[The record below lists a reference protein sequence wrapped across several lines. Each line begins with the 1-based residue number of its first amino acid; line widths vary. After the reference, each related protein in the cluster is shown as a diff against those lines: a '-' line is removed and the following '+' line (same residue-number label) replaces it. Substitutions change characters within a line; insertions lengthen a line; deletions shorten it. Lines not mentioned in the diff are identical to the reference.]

1 MAYRFRNF
9 LIGALLVTAG
19 IAGGFILSNNLD
31 LQAVLH
37 AQESSLAAH
46 STIPESPFVSVA
58 SKVVPAVVSIEV
70 KRRVSTGDDSGA
82 YGDLFHKFF
91 PDAPGNG
98 SGNGSRRRSQ
108 EIPASGS
115 GFIIDREGHILTNN
129 HVVSNSSDITVR
141 LSDHRTFKAKL
152 LGHDPF
158 TDIAMIK
165 IEGRDLPVA
174 ELGNSDDMRV
184 GDWAIAIGN
193 PLGELEGSLT
203 VGVISAKGRA
213 GLNIGNEPG
222 EGPGYQDFLQTDAS
236 INFGNSGG
244 PLCNIKGQV
253 IGINTAINPAG
264 QGIGFAIPINIAGKL
279 KDKLVLGGPIAH
291 GFLGILPQEITP
303 ELAEGKGLKSTN
315 GVLVNSVTPNTSATD
330 AGIHQGDVITEFN
343 NEKITSVGQFRRV
356 VADAPVGQRV
366 PLVLV
371 RDGNQ
376 KDASVVLRAR
386 PEDKVAATPE
396 VSSSKD
402 WLGLK
407 VDDISGATPRGAK
420 GRKTRAN
427 NGNSD
432 PDAVTAGV
440 VVTDVAEGSPAE
452 EAGIQEG
459 DVIQEVNGASVA
471 STADYGAVL
480 KKLKG
485 TRKPVVVLVNHQGF
499 TQYVAVKPKS

>member
-1 MAYRFRNF
+1 MANRFRNLMLAAF
-9 LIGALLVTAG
+9 LVGGG
-19 IAGGFILSNNLD
+19 IAAGFILSNNLN
-31 LQAVLH
+31 LQSVLH
-37 AQESSLAAH
+37 AQESLLSPH

-70 KRRVSTGDDSGA
+70 KRRVSTGDSNA
-82 YGDLFHKFF
+82 YGDLFHRFF
-91 PDAPGNG
+91 PDAPNG
-98 SGNGSRRRSQ
+98 STRKRST

-129 HVVSNSSDITVR
+129 HVVAEASDITVR
-141 LSDHRTFKAKL
+141 LADHRTFKAKL

-174 ELGNSDDMRV
+174 DLGNSDDMRV

-264 QGIGFAIPINIAGKL
+264 QGIGFAIPINIAVKLQGKL
-279 KDKLVLGGPIAH
+279 AAGGPIAH
-291 GFLGILPQEITP
+291 GFLGILPQEITD
-303 ELAEGKGLKSTN
+303 ELAEGKGLKDKN
-315 GVLVNSVTPNTSATD
+315 GVLVNSVTPGTSASE
-330 AGIHQGDVITEFN
+330 AGIRQGDVLTEFN
-343 NEKITSVGQFRRV
+343 GQKIASVGQFRRV
-356 VADAPVGQRV
+356 VADAPLGSRLAV
-366 PLVLV
+366 VLV
-371 RDGNQ
+371 RDGAQ
-376 KDASVVLRAR
+376 KDVSVVLRAR
-386 PEDKVAATPE
+386 PEDRVAQTPE
-396 VSSSKD
+396 TEGSTN

-407 VDDISGATPRGAK
+407 VDNISGSQNAR
-420 GRKTRAN
+420 GRKSA
-427 NGNSD
+427 D
-432 PDAVTAGV
+432 DAVVTGV
-440 VVTDVAEGSPAE
+440 VVTVVDEGSPAE

-459 DVIQEVNGASVA
+459 DVIQEVNGASIT
-471 STADYGAVL
+471 STVDFAGAL
-480 KKLKG
+480 KKAKG
-485 TRKPVVVLVNHQGF
+485 SRKPVVVLVNHQGA
-499 TQYVAVKPKS
+499 TQYVALKPKA

>member
-1 MAYRFRNF
+1 MAHRFRNL
-9 LIGALLVTAG
+9 LIGALLVIAG
-19 IAGGFILSNNLD
+19 IAGGFILTNNLN
-31 LQAVLH
+31 LQSVLH
-37 AQESSLAAH
+37 AQESAVAPH
-46 STIPESPFVSVA
+46 STLPESPFVSVA
-58 SKVVPAVVSIEV
+58 NKVVPAVVSIEV
-70 KRRVSTGDDSGA
+70 KRRVTTGDDSGA
-82 YGDLFHKFF
+82 YGDLFHRFF

-98 SGNGSRRRSQ
+98 SGQRRRSA

-115 GFIIDREGHILTNN
+115 GFLIDREGHILTNN
-129 HVVSNSSDITVR
+129 HVVSGSTDITVR
-141 LSDHRTFKAKL
+141 LSDHRTFKARL

-165 IEGRDLPVA
+165 IEGSDLPVA
-174 ELGNSDDMRV
+174 DLGNSDDMRV

-279 KDKLVLGGPIAH
+279 KEKLALGGPIAH

-330 AGIHQGDVITEFN
+330 AGIRQGDVITEFN
-343 NEKITSVGQFRRV
+343 SEKITSLGQFRRV

-376 KDASVVLRAR
+376 KDVSVVLRAR
-386 PEDKVAATPE
+386 PEDKVAAAPE
-396 VSSSKD
+396 VTGSKD

-407 VDDISGATPRGAK
+407 VDDISAATPKGAK
-420 GRKTRAN
+420 GRRPARGTDEAAPN
-427 NGNSD
+427 
-432 PDAVTAGV
+432 GV
-440 VVTDVAEGSPAE
+440 VVTDVDEGSPAE

-459 DVIQEVNGASVA
+459 DIIQEVNGSSVA
-471 STADYGAVL
+471 STADYGAAI